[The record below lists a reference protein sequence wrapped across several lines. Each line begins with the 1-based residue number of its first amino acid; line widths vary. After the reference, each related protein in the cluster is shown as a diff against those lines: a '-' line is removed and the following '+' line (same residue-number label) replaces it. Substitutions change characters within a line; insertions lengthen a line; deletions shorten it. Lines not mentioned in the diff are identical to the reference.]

1 MRSWSTS
8 PERQKYFRVTAY
20 VLPLALLLGACSGNE
35 DPPPPAAPPST
46 DWQPPGNEQDAS
58 STPECS
64 VPREGCACETE
75 GEAVECGRVQEVH
88 DDYVT
93 CSIGTRTCDAGKWG
107 QCLGERITLRSREE
121 SHVEGAEISAL
132 GSSVVC
138 PTGFDPCDP
147 YCNSATDTPGGITA
161 PAGFSATPSGLTL
174 VATFIPQC
182 TSLTITPSSSTLTL
196 TGSSLTSF
204 GATPVTFTLAAA
216 PSGCVG
222 SSFPATYTI
231 DRFDRASITGST
243 SSNGSLTMALPIAG
257 TIKVTAYGAGLSAS
271 TNIAVKV
278 NIAEAPTSDGAATPN
293 QSASAAQRTAFGSAA
308 APAAGSG
315 ASTATWL
322 YPYPNTYLPLALPAP
337 VAQYRYANGGGD
349 STSEAS
355 AVKLSLRYPVGATAT
370 GATFNYSLVV
380 EESNALICAE
390 DAADCNFLD
399 PQVVIPETAW
409 DLFEQTARGGTA
421 ELIVQRLRR
430 RSSGNDVLELEQRL
444 PIRFVDGQLKGTVYY
459 NSYTSPQGGNT
470 GAILSIAPG
479 ATSPTLAVQPNGT
492 CSTCH
497 SINLSGTRLITN
509 GATVNGS
516 YDFDTSKSYNMTTS
530 GPSPSVVATYTS
542 NRFTFGGPWKDG
554 SLYMSHGGAADP
566 SWHSQTAPS
575 ALYKVTADNTPIYPT
590 NWPITTQAVTPRFS
604 PDGTKLAFGF
614 WSAATNLPQ
623 SPSGSI
629 AAVSGGTRLVAVDF
643 SCASPPCTGSSTGW
657 SVSNARDLT
666 PGVTDRVAWPSFAPN
681 GNSVIY
687 QRQYRSSKATLS
699 WTPSDIG
706 TIAGALAELW
716 ISNVPANKNTAATP
730 TRLLALNGLNSGGTS
745 YLPQQ
750 ARTVVNNAFPLYT
763 YQPVRHELSQ
773 SGGGGTPPAIFL
785 TGRPTFSPADFRID
799 IVTGGTRGLATFRY
813 STDGGVNWSATST
826 TNTTV
831 SLGST
836 GLTAN
841 FASGTYSGSS
851 IYKTQAGRVVV
862 TGTPTG
868 GPWDFRLQI
877 VGTGNR
883 GSATFR
889 YSTDGGSS
897 WSSTL
902 TTAATV
908 ALGSTGLVANFAS
921 VNYESSS
928 WIYGYLVS
936 HYHQDNATFQLS
948 QADGCSNNAALSG
961 VYDYRTNYLPSFAP
975 TEAGGMSWVVFTSRR
990 MYGNVAYENGWD
1002 AEPGYG
1008 CYSGK
1013 VPAKKLWIAAVDST
1027 WTPGSDPSHPAFYL
1041 PGQELAAGNSDGY
1054 WVNQACGVVGDDC
1067 QSDDD
1072 CCNGTGSNPTTQC
1085 RVLDTSTFPP
1095 IRQCENR
1102 STCAYAGSSCT
1113 TTADCCSGLTCPSGG
1128 GLCVSQP
1135 APLFEPQT
1143 YTRLYEATCPA
1154 GTKPVWRFF
1163 EWQATIPSST
1173 KIEFFV
1179 QGRGNTSDAY
1189 APSTPLLAGT
1199 ATTSSPG
1206 TSWVRGPTTVDALL
1220 KTQGLSS
1227 QKYLLV
1233 TMTFTPD
1240 AAGTLAP
1247 TLTSWR
1253 QVYDCVFAE

>member
-1 MRSWSTS
+1 MRSWSSS
-8 PERQKYFRVTAY
+8 PERQNHRTVVAF
-20 VLPLALLLGACSGNE
+20 VLPLALLLGACSG
-35 DPPPPAAPPST
+35 DDDLPPPPPPPST
-46 DWQPPGNEQDAS
+46 DWTPGNVDEDAS
-58 STPECS
+58 TEPECS
-64 VPREGCACETE
+64 APREGCACETE
-75 GEAVECGRVQEVH
+75 GDAIECGRVQEVH

-93 CSIGTRTCDAGKWG
+93 CSIGTRTCSGGKWSD
-107 QCLGERITLRSREE
+107 CLGERITLRSRDE

-132 GSSVVC
+132 GTSQVC
-138 PTGFDPCDP
+138 PAGFDPCDP
-147 YCNSATDTPGGITA
+147 YCNSATDTPAGIT
-161 PAGFSATPSGLTL
+161 PPTGFSATPSGLTL

-182 TSLTITPSSSTLTL
+182 TSLTITPSSSSVTL

-204 GATPVTFTLAAA
+204 GATPVTFTLAAG

-222 SSFPATYTI
+222 ATFPATYTI
-231 DRFDRASITGST
+231 DRFDRASITGTTST
-243 SSNGSLTMALPIAG
+243 NGSLAIALPIAG
-257 TIKVTAYGAGLSAS
+257 TIKVTAFGAGLSAS

-278 NIAEAPTSDGAATPN
+278 NIAEAPTSDALAAPN
-293 QSASAAQRTAFGSAA
+293 QSASGAQRTAFGTAA

-322 YPYPNTYLPLALPAP
+322 YPYANTFLPLALPAP
-337 VAQYRYANGGGD
+337 VVQYRYSNGAGD
-349 STSEAS
+349 STSEPS
-355 AVKLSLRYPVGATAT
+355 AVKLSLRYPVGTTAT

-380 EESNALICAE
+380 EESNALLCAQ
-390 DAADCNFLD
+390 DATDCNFLD

-409 DLFEQTARGGTA
+409 DLFEQTARGGSA
-421 ELIVQRLRR
+421 ELIVQRLRKR
-430 RSSGNDVLELEQRL
+430 ATGDVLELEQRQS
-444 PIRFVDGQLKGTVYY
+444 IRFVDGQLKGTVYY

-497 SINLSGTRLITN
+497 SINLQGTRLITN
-509 GATVNGS
+509 GAVVNGS
-516 YDFDTSKSYNMTTS
+516 YDFDVSKSYNMNTN

-554 SLYMSHGGAADP
+554 SLYMSHGGGADP
-566 SWHSQTAPS
+566 SWHAPTGAS
-575 ALYKVTADNTPIYPT
+575 FLYKVTASDTAISPT
-590 NWPITTQAVTPRFS
+590 GWRNDIQAVTPRFS

-614 WSAATNLPQ
+614 WGGSTLPQ
-623 SPSGSI
+623 SPGGTLASV
-629 AAVSGGTRLVAVDF
+629 AGGTRLAVMDF
-643 SCASPPCTGSSTGW
+643 TCSNPPCTGSSTGW

-666 PGVTDRVAWPSFAPN
+666 PGVTEKVAWPSFAPN

-706 TIAGALAELW
+706 TIGGALAELW

-730 TRLLALNGLNSGGTS
+730 TRLSALNGLTSGGSS

-750 ARTVVNNAFPLYT
+750 ARTIVNAAYPLYT
-763 YQPVRHELSQ
+763 YQPVRHEMSRTGG
-773 SGGGGTPPAIFL
+773 SGSPPAIFL
-785 TGRPTFSPADFRID
+785 TGQPTIGPADFRID
-799 IVTGGTRGLATFRY
+799 IYDSGVRGTATFRY
-813 STDGGVNWSATST
+813 SSDGGSNWSST
-826 TNTTV
+826 MSTNTTV
-831 SLGST
+831 ALGST

-841 FASGTYSGSS
+841 FGSGTYSSS
-851 IYKTQAGRVVV
+851 STYKMQVGRVFIN
-862 TGTPTG
+862 GTPTG
-868 GPWDFRLQI
+868 GPWDVRLKI

-883 GSATFR
+883 GSALFQ
-889 YSTDGGSS
+889 YSTNGGTS
-897 WSSTL
+897 WSSNL

-908 ALGSTGLVANFAS
+908 TLGTTGLVANFGSA
-921 VNYESSS
+921 NYESTS

-936 HYHQDNATFQLS
+936 HYHQDDATFQLTA
-948 QADGCSNNAALSG
+948 ADSCSNNAPLSD
-961 VYDYRTNYLPSFAP
+961 VYDYRMNYLPSFAP
-975 TEAGGMSWVVFTSRR
+975 TDAGGVSWVVFTSRR

-1013 VPAKKLWIAAVDST
+1013 VPSKKLWIAAVDST
-1027 WTPGSDPSHPAFYL
+1027 WTPGTDPSHPAFYL

-1072 CCNGTGSNPTTQC
+1072 CCNGTGGGATTQC
-1085 RVLDTSTFPP
+1085 RVLNTSTFPP

-1102 STCAYAGSSCT
+1102 STCAYAGASCS
-1113 TTADCCSGLTCPSGG
+1113 TTANCCAGLTCPSGG

-1135 APLFEPQT
+1135 NPLFEKQT
-1143 YTRLYEATCPA
+1143 YTRVYEATCPT

-1179 QGRGNTSDAY
+1179 QGRAKTSDAY
-1189 APSTPLLAGT
+1189 APVTPLLAGT

-1220 KTQGLSS
+1220 KTAQLSS
-1227 QKYLLV
+1227 QRYLLV

-1240 AAGTLAP
+1240 AAGTIAP
-1247 TLTSWR
+1247 TLKSWR